1 MTTIADRYRELHPTS
16 LRLYQEAQRS
26 FPSGITHDSRYFEP
40 FPLYIERASGSRKWD
55 VDGNELIDYVMG
67 HGALLLGHAYPDV
80 VTAVREQAAKLT
92 HPVGESPLALEWAR
106 WVQRLVPSAERV
118 KFTSSGTEAT
128 HMAMRLA
135 RAYTG
140 KTKIIK
146 FYGHFHGWHDYA
158 TVAHQPPY
166 DVPVSVGVP
175 KEVLGTMVALPA
187 DIDAV
192 RQVLESD
199 DDIAGV
205 ILEPCGAS
213 TGAIPL
219 PPNFL
224 ADLRAL
230 TAKHNVVLIFD
241 EVVTGFRM
249 SPGGAQAKYGVVPDL
264 TTMAKIL
271 AGGLPG
277 GAVAGRAD
285 IMALLEFKSEDPQW
299 NRFKRIAHPGTFNA
313 NPLSAA
319 AGVACLKVVSQG
331 EAHAHADALGEQ
343 IRNGLNQVLG
353 KLGVKGRAYG
363 EGSVFHVF
371 IGDGWSPENA
381 ANVKMNPRVVQALG
395 QGMRNLGVDLFRTMG
410 FVSSAHSPAD
420 VDHTLQAFE
429 ETVKQMRRE
438 GLV

>member
-16 LRLYQEAQRS
+16 LRLYQEAQKA

-40 FPLYIERASGSRKWD
+40 FPLYIERANGSRKWD

-80 VTAVREQAAKLT
+80 VAAVREQAAKLT

-106 WVQRLVPSAERV
+106 WVQRLVPSAGRV

-140 KTKIIK
+140 KTKIVK

-175 KEVLGTMVALPA
+175 KEVLNTVVALPA

-192 RQVLESD
+192 RRVLESD

-224 ADLRAL
+224 ADLREL
-230 TAKHNVVLIFD
+230 TAKHHVVLIFD

-249 SPGGAQAKYGVVPDL
+249 SPGGAQAKYGVIPDL

-277 GAVAGRAD
+277 GAVAGRAEV
-285 IMALLEFKSEDPQW
+285 MGLLEFKPDDPNW

-331 EAHAHADALGEQ
+331 EAHAHADALGER
-343 IRNGLNQVLG
+343 IRQGLNEALG
-353 KLGVKGRAYG
+353 RLGVKGCAYG
-363 EGSVFHVF
+363 EGSVFHIF

-381 ANVKMNPRVVQALG
+381 ANLKMNPRVVYALG

-410 FVSSAHSPAD
+410 FVSSAHTPAD
-420 VDHTLQAFE
+420 VDHTLRAFE

>member
-1 MTTIADRYRELHPTS
+1 MTTIAERYRELHPTS
-16 LRLYQEAQRS
+16 LRLYEEAQGA

-40 FPLYIERASGSRKWD
+40 FPLYIERGSGARKWD

-67 HGALLLGHAYPDV
+67 HGALLLGHAYSDV
-80 VTAVREQAAKLT
+80 VRAVQEQAAKLT
-92 HPVGESPLALEWAR
+92 HPVGENPLALEWAR
-106 WVQRLVPSAERV
+106 WVQRLIPSAERV

-128 HMAMRLA
+128 LMAMRLA

-175 KEVLGTMVALPA
+175 KEVVGTMVALPA
-187 DIDAV
+187 DINAV
-192 RQVLESD
+192 REALESD
-199 DDIAGV
+199 NDIAGV

-213 TGAIPL
+213 TGAIPV

-224 ADLRAL
+224 ADLREL

-249 SPGGAQAKYGVVPDL
+249 SPGGAQAKYGVTPDL

-277 GAVAGRAD
+277 GAVAGRAE
-285 IMALLEFKSEDPQW
+285 IMALLEFRAGDPTW
-299 NRFKRIAHPGTFNA
+299 NRFKRITHPGTFNA

-331 EAHAHADALGEQ
+331 EAHAHADALGERLRQ
-343 IRNGLNQVLG
+343 GFNEVLG
-353 KLGVKGRAYG
+353 KLGVKGCAYG
-363 EGSVFHVF
+363 EGSVFHLF

-381 ANVKMNPRVVQALG
+381 ANVKMNPRIASALG
-395 QGMRNLGVDLFRTMG
+395 QGMRNLGVDIFRTMG
-410 FVSSAHSPAD
+410 FVSAAHTPAD
-420 VDHTLQAFE
+420 IDHTLRAFE
-429 ETVKQMRRE
+429 ETLQQMQRE
-438 GLV
+438 GII